1 MYDDTNVH
9 DEYDEDE
16 RKVRYMKMRMYMMHD
31 EYDDEDERYEQLT
44 QSTSQQCP
52 FGATNPCGGN
62 QFTNNHHHYDKHD

>member
-16 RKVRYMKMRMYMMHD
+16 RKVRYMTMRMYMMHD

-44 QSTSQQCP
+44 
-52 FGATNPCGGN
+52 
-62 QFTNNHHHYDKHD
+62 